1 MKIKYDMSD
10 ALDRRPEVMTNI
22 KRYIFNKRQ
31 QHSTYVNIQE
41 YLRGDRIANK
51 LKFSRHYGNL
61 KQNEIQS
68 PYFGNDSFS
77 LFTAC
82 LFFKRHDKTKN
93 VHVRITTEGP
103 DKLRVTTISCVDFL
117 IYAIGSRKRD

>member
-1 MKIKYDMSD
+1 MSD
-10 ALDRRPEVMTNI
+10 ALNRQQEVMTNV

-51 LKFSRHYGNL
+51 LEFSRHYGNL

-82 LFFKRHDKTKN
+82 LFFKNHDKTKN
-93 VHVRITTEGP
+93 FHVRITTEGH

-117 IYAIGSRKRD
+117 I